1 MSQQLSLFET
11 VGDGDLVS
19 PTKDLGDTKRQA
31 IQRFLDRAKP
41 GTIACV
47 KQYKPNGRKTEYF
60 RLDYRLGK
68 KVKSIHIPGG
78 NVRAKLAQYR
88 ARELQKL
95 IDRGAELEEILAAV
109 ETYRGRS

>member
-41 GTIACV
+41 STIACV
-47 KQYKPNGRKTEYF
+47 KKYKPNGRKTEYF
-60 RLDYRLGK
+60 RLDYRVGK

-78 NVRAKLAQYR
+78 NVQAKLAQYR

-95 IDRGAELEEILAAV
+95 IDRGAELEEIIAAV
-109 ETYRGRS
+109 ETYRDG